1 MAEDSTRQGHL
12 EKTCCGLRPTTE
24 HNGDDDVCAQNLK
37 SPHKTPIRLMCLW
50 VCVLA
55 CVRVCMYVCVCVC
68 ARPCVHACVRAC
80 VPHKTMP
87 TRFIRIRV
95 FVWGVCAQNLKS
107 PHETPIRLMCMWVCV
122 CACVLACMCVYVCVF
137 VCVYIDPMGRYTRI

>member
-37 SPHKTPIRLMCLW
+37 SPHETPIRLMCLW

-55 CVRVCMYVCVCVC
+55 CLRACVYVCVCVC
-68 ARPCVHACVRAC
+68 ARARAFMRACVRAY
-80 VPHKTMP
+80 
-87 TRFIRIRV
+87 
-95 FVWGVCAQNLKS
+95 
-107 PHETPIRLMCMWVCV
+107 PIRQCLP
-122 CACVLACMCVYVCVF
+122 VLFASECSCGLSARK
-137 VCVYIDPMGRYTRI
+137 I